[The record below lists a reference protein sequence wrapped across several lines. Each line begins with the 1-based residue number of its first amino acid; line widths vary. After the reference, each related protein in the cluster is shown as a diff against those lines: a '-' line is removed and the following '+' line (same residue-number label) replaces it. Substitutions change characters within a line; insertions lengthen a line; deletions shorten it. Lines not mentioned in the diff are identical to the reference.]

1 MQITFQFSVETGQ
14 QVSST
19 DIISAIQKALSNC
32 NIFPTATLSLPF
44 LSFETTNLL
53 ETVKT
58 TTNEYTTSTTIA
70 EQTLSHIN
78 ISEIYST
85 TSETVYTTKITEML
99 STTTASK

>member
-1 MQITFQFSVETGQ
+1 MQITFQFSVETGH
-14 QVSST
+14 QVSRT

-58 TTNEYTTSTTIA
+58 TTKEEVSCYF
-70 EQTLSHIN
+70 
-78 ISEIYST
+78 
-85 TSETVYTTKITEML
+85 
-99 STTTASK
+99 